1 MLSYNHYKLIEDLN
15 KKLFLYKNTYVE
27 EKEYFFNDSKMY
39 DIALKLKNN
48 SKSNNSFSYEDII
61 PISSELWKLLLKSN
75 NCYTEVFKE
84 WLEIVKNNFKYLDNI
99 KVQFEDDI
107 SKSIFL
113 DEALNYILNA
123 KELIQTWEDNYK
135 QLLRESRMYDSF
147 LQNSEITIPKELKQV
162 EEDKTLINAFY
173 WWNQRNNSNILFINS
188 FSLYGNLI
196 FFIIEHDTFLENKEK
211 MCFRRIK
218 LLNKFL

>member
-173 WWNQRNNSNILFINS
+173 WWNQRNNSNILFIN
-188 FSLYGNLI
+188 
-196 FFIIEHDTFLENKEK
+196 
-211 MCFRRIK
+211 
-218 LLNKFL
+218 

>member
-135 QLLRESRMYDSF
+135 QLFNNLFVLKKLFSLFSRNVSCFIIKNIKLPY
-147 LQNSEITIPKELKQV
+147 KLK
-162 EEDKTLINAFY
+162 
-173 WWNQRNNSNILFINS
+173 LFINKI
-188 FSLYGNLI
+188 LLL
-196 FFIIEHDTFLENKEK
+196 FL
-211 MCFRRIK
+211 
-218 LLNKFL
+218 

>member
-1 MLSYNHYKLIEDLN
+1 
-15 KKLFLYKNTYVE
+15 
-27 EKEYFFNDSKMY
+27 MY

-147 LQNSEITIPKELKQV
+147 LQNSEEI
-162 EEDKTLINAFY
+162 
-173 WWNQRNNSNILFINS
+173 
-188 FSLYGNLI
+188 
-196 FFIIEHDTFLENKEK
+196 
-211 MCFRRIK
+211 
-218 LLNKFL
+218 

>member
-99 KVQFEDDI
+99 LK
-107 SKSIFL
+107 
-113 DEALNYILNA
+113 ALNILLIACKGQPSTMLMKVSILNG
-123 KELIQTWEDNYK
+123 LQHQTLK
-135 QLLRESRMYDSF
+135 ILR
-147 LQNSEITIPKELKQV
+147 
-162 EEDKTLINAFY
+162 
-173 WWNQRNNSNILFINS
+173 
-188 FSLYGNLI
+188 
-196 FFIIEHDTFLENKEK
+196 
-211 MCFRRIK
+211 
-218 LLNKFL
+218 